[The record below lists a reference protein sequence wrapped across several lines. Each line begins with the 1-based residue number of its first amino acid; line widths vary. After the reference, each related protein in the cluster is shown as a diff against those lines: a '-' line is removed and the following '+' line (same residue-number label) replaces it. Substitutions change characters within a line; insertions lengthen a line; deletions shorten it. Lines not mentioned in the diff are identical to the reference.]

1 MSVFVDPPSG
11 WRYGFPA
18 PLEDDYEGQLRRAGY
33 PIADIPFA
41 LEHSRFIGEREELD
55 RLREVRG

>member
-1 MSVFVDPPSG
+1 MTIVDPPSG

-33 PIADIPFA
+33 PVKDIPFA
-41 LEHSRFIGEREELD
+41 LNHSRFWEHDGTI
-55 RLREVRG
+55 EVQ